1 MTPPLLPPGKISS
14 DVFDRIIFRG
24 LGAISPNTIVPP
36 RHGVDVGIVRLDEHR
51 VMALTTDPIFV
62 VPDYGW
68 ERAAWFAV
76 HILVSDAATS
86 GLRPTYITLD
96 LNLPR
101 SLADTDL
108 ETLWLTIHR
117 ECTRLG
123 ITVVAGHTG
132 RYDGCAFP
140 MIGGATVMAIGAD
153 DAWITPTMARVGDRV
168 ILTKGPAIEAT
179 GLFAATFPRRLAA
192 RYGAERARQAEDL
205 FYQMSVVQ
213 DAQIAVS
220 IGVRDAGVTAMHDA
234 TECGVWGGL
243 VEIAQASG
251 VGLRI
256 DRDAIPIPEPVR
268 LVCDEFGIDPF
279 ASISEGTLL
288 ATVRPGQAAA
298 VVKALADAG
307 ILGAQIGE
315 VVPVEQGMIYTTHG
329 QEHALTHPR
338 VDPFWTAFGRAIEAE
353 ASGSQL

>member
-1 MTPPLLPPGKISS
+1 VTPSLLPPGKISS

-24 LGAISPNTIVPP
+24 LGAPSPNTIVPP

-68 ERAAWFAV
+68 ERAAWFAI

-86 GLRPTYITLD
+86 GLRPTYMTLD

-101 SLADTDL
+101 SLTDSDL
-108 ETLWLTIHR
+108 ETLWQTIHR
-117 ECTRLG
+117 ECTLLG

-140 MIGGATVMAIGAD
+140 MIGGATVIAIGAD
-153 DAWITPTMARVGDRV
+153 DSWVTPTMARVGDRV

-192 RYGAERARQAEDL
+192 RYGVERAKQAEDL
-205 FYQMSVVQ
+205 FYQMSVVK
-213 DAQIAVS
+213 DAAIAVS

-243 VEIAQASG
+243 VEVAQASN

-256 DRDAIPIPEPVR
+256 DRDAIPIPPPVR
-268 LVCDEFGIDPF
+268 LVCEEFGIDPF
-279 ASISEGTLL
+279 SSISEGTLI
-288 ATVRPGQAAA
+288 ATVGPHQANA
-298 VVKALADAG
+298 VVNALAEAG
-307 ILGAQIGE
+307 ISSALIGE
-315 VVPVEQGMIYTTHG
+315 VVPVEQGMIYTAQG
-329 QEHALTHPR
+329 REHALTHPR
-338 VDPFWTAFGRAIEAE
+338 VDPFWTAFGRAIEE
-353 ASGSQL
+353 EQGGTQT

>member
-24 LGAISPNTIVPP
+24 LGAISANTIVPP

-213 DAQIAVS
+213 DAQIAGS

-288 ATVRPGQAAA
+288 ATVRPGQADA

-353 ASGSQL
+353 ASGSQS